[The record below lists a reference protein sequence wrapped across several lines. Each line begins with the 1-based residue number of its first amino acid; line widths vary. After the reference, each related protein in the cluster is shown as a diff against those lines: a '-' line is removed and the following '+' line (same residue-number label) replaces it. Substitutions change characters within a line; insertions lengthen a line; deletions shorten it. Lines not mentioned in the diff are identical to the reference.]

1 MSTPKPFVSD
11 EQVNETRAM
20 FKKLKALSYDEYV
33 AEFFA
38 EGHTHGSVWMRSLY
52 EPHVQQLVRERDE
65 ALAKVEWI
73 SVEDRLPEGYQWV
86 LVYGDT
92 GDIGDFPFDIGRII
106 GGEWKC
112 LGWDYP
118 VTHWTPLPL
127 SPNTP
132 PSNG

>member
-1 MSTPKPFVSD
+1 MSTPKPFVSN
-11 EQVNETRAM
+11 EQMKVTGIWGTKSWSPGLTLDQLR
-20 FKKLKALSYDEYV
+20 DI
-33 AEFFA
+33 
-38 EGHTHGSVWMRSLY
+38 Y

-86 LVYGDT
+86 LVYSDT

-118 VTHWTPLPL
+118 VTHWMPLPL

>member
-11 EQVNETRAM
+11 EYLRTIAPDPNWPDGPAWYPSSTQVR
-20 FKKLKALSYDEYV
+20 D
-33 AEFFA
+33 
-38 EGHTHGSVWMRSLY
+38 LY

-65 ALAKVEWI
+65 ALAKVAWI
-73 SVEDRLPEGYQWV
+73 SVEDKRPDRFDTV
-86 LVYGDT
+86 LT
-92 GDIGDFPFDIGRII
+92 F
-106 GGEWKC
+106 GE
-112 LGWDYP
+112 LGVIVCRYANGIWRHWESDRENKHE